1 MSVKVKTVFGVL
13 ALQLCIQRGEVAN
26 SGQIHKF
33 NLLSAHPNLKGFQN
47 LTWLGAVYYNVAQIL
62 QCFQNVFKCSFNTVL
77 YTTMLQ
83 NIFIMFAKYFFECS
97 LDWVPY
103 TTMLLNIFTMFAKYF
118 LKCLLDSALYTTMLQ
133 QKKLQ
138 CLQTIF

>member
-1 MSVKVKTVFGVL
+1 
-13 ALQLCIQRGEVAN
+13 
-26 SGQIHKF
+26 
-33 NLLSAHPNLKGFQN
+33 
-47 LTWLGAVYYNVAQIL
+47 
-62 QCFQNVFKCSFNTVL
+62 
-77 YTTMLQ
+77 MLQ